1 MSRPLRIEY
10 AKAVYHV
17 SSRGNGRRPIFRDDK
32 DRERFLNILEEV
44 NDRYHWLCH
53 AYCLMNNHY
62 HLVIETPDGNL
73 SKGMRQLNGVYTMHF
88 NRRHGSVGHVFQ
100 GRYKAI
106 LIQKESHLLE
116 VCRYVVLNPV
126 RAKGVRIPE
135 RWRWSSYRATG
146 GIERAHPCLTTD
158 WVLGQFALK
167 RRTAE
172 KRYRAF
178 VMDGI
183 GGRRIW
189 DEVKGQSIFGDGD
202 FVSRL
207 LDYARG
213 YGEVKEIP
221 KSQRYLKRPR
231 LTEIFKNTRGE
242 RRRRD
247 RGIAE
252 AVRRWGYSEREVA
265 DTLRLHY
272 STVSRL
278 IRKGADSKTSKSKAL
293 SPFDY
298 VC

>member
-10 AKAVYHV
+10 AEAVYHV
-17 SSRGNGRRPIFRDDK
+17 TSRGNARRPIFKDDK
-32 DRERFLNILEEV
+32 DREMLLNILEEV

-73 SKGMRQLNGVYTMHF
+73 SKGMRQLNSVYTMRF

-126 RAKGVRIPE
+126 RAKVVRIPE

-158 WVLGQFALK
+158 WVLGQFGSK

-183 GGRRIW
+183 GGGRIW
-189 DEVKGQSIFGDGD
+189 DEVRGQSILGDRD

-207 LDYARG
+207 VDYARG
-213 YGEVKEIP
+213 YEEVKEIP
-221 KSQRYLKRPR
+221 KIQRYLNRPS

-242 RRRRD
+242 KRRRN

-252 AVRRWGYSEREVA
+252 AIRRWGYSEREVA
-265 DTLRLHY
+265 DYLRLHY

-278 IRKGADSKTSKSKAL
+278 IRRGADSKTSKSKT
-293 SPFDY
+293 
-298 VC
+298 

>member
-10 AKAVYHV
+10 AEAVYHV
-17 SSRGNGRRPIFRDDK
+17 TSRGNARRSIFKDDK
-32 DRERFLNILEEV
+32 DRGMLLSILEEV
-44 NDRYHWLCH
+44 NDRYHWFCH

-73 SKGMRQLNGVYTMHF
+73 SKGMRQLNGVYTMRF

-106 LIQKESHLLE
+106 LVQKESHLLE

-126 RAKGVRIPE
+126 RVKVVEAPE
-135 RWRWSSYRATG
+135 RWRWSSYRAAAG
-146 GIERAHPCLTTD
+146 MEKAHPGLTTD
-158 WVLGQFALK
+158 WVLGQFGSK

-183 GGRRIW
+183 GGHRIW
-189 DEVKGQSIFGDGD
+189 EDVEGQSILGDGD
-202 FVSRL
+202 FVNRL
-207 LDYARG
+207 IDYVRG
-213 YGEVKEIP
+213 YEEVKEIP
-221 KSQRYLKRPR
+221 KVQRYLNRPR
-231 LTEIFKNTRGE
+231 LTEIFKNTKGE
-242 RRRRD
+242 KRRRD

-252 AVRRWGYSEREVA
+252 AVERWGYSEREVA
-265 DTLRLHY
+265 NHLRLHY

-278 IRKGADSKTSKSKAL
+278 INERNAKISKLKT
-293 SPFDY
+293 
-298 VC
+298 

>member
-10 AKAVYHV
+10 AEAVYHV
-17 SSRGNGRRPIFRDDK
+17 TSRGNARRSIFKDET
-32 DRERFLNILEEV
+32 DREMFLRILEEV
-44 NDRYHWLCH
+44 NDRYHWFCH

-73 SKGMRQLNGVYTMHF
+73 SKGMRQLNGVYTMRF

-106 LIQKESHLLE
+106 VVQKESHLLE

-126 RAKGVRIPE
+126 RVKVVEAPE
-135 RWRWSSYRATG
+135 RWRWSSYRAAAG
-146 GIERAHPCLTTD
+146 MEKAHPCLTTD
-158 WVLGQFALK
+158 WVLGQFGSK
-167 RRTAE
+167 KRTAE

-183 GGRRIW
+183 GGHRIW
-189 DEVKGQSIFGDGD
+189 EDVEGQSILGDGD
-202 FVSRL
+202 FVNRL
-207 LDYARG
+207 IDYVRG
-213 YGEVKEIP
+213 YEEVKEIP
-221 KSQRYLKRPR
+221 KVQRYLNRPR

-242 RRRRD
+242 KRRRD

-252 AVRRWGYSEREVA
+252 AVERWGYSEREVA
-265 DTLRLHY
+265 NHLRLHY

-278 IRKGADSKTSKSKAL
+278 INERNAKISKLKT
-293 SPFDY
+293 
-298 VC
+298 

>member
-10 AKAVYHV
+10 AEAVYHV
-17 SSRGNGRRPIFRDDK
+17 TSRGNARRSIFKDDK
-32 DRERFLNILEEV
+32 DREMLLNILEEV

-62 HLVIETPDGNL
+62 HLAIETPDGNL
-73 SKGMRQLNGVYTMHF
+73 SKGMRQLNGVYTMRF

-106 LIQKESHLLE
+106 LVQKESHLLE

-126 RAKGVRIPE
+126 RAKVVKIPE

-146 GIERAHPCLTTD
+146 GIERAHPCLTTE
-158 WVLGQFALK
+158 WVLGQFGSK

-189 DEVKGQSIFGDGD
+189 DDVKGQSILGDGD

-207 LDYARG
+207 VDYARG
-213 YGEVKEIP
+213 YEEVKEIP
-221 KSQRYLKRPR
+221 KIQRYLNRPS
-231 LTEIFKNTRGE
+231 LNEIFRSARGG

-278 IRKGADSKTSKSKAL
+278 IRSGADSKTSKSKT
-293 SPFDY
+293 
-298 VC
+298 